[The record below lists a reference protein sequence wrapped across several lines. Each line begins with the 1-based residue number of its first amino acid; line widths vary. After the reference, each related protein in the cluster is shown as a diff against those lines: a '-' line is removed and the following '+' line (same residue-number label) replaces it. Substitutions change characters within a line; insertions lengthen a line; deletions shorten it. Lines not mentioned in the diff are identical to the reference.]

1 MTKNAKKSAK
11 GGGRTTAKKQA
22 SPPSGTGL
30 VLPGLEGAATTY
42 RDWTAAEMFAAKRP
56 VAKKL
61 PVCMD
66 SDLSDEVIRLQALKT
81 QTDERMFAYPNSTS
95 WPRPKRMRPK
105 RWRRP
110 RRAAAEVTVEFRFG
124 AIPRVE
130 LDALIGLAEHRP
142 TEAHQEKHRAAC
154 KREGLKF
161 KALEFNPET
170 FPPALIA
177 ACCLHP
183 ELTLE
188 QATEIWE
195 QWGDGEAATVFDQAW
210 STQKLVSTKLPVA

>member
-1 MTKNAKKSAK
+1 MTKNAAAKKKS
-11 GGGRTTAKKQA
+11 GRTTAKKQA
-22 SPPSGTGL
+22 APASGTGL
-30 VLPGLEGAATTY
+30 VLPGLAGPTATY

-81 QTDERMFAYPNSTS
+81 QTDERMFAFPNSTVLAQAQEDAA
-95 WPRPKRMRPK
+95 KALAAAEA
-105 RWRRP
+105 
-110 RRAAAEVTVEFRFG
+110 AAAEVTVEFRFA

-130 LDALIGLAEHRP
+130 LDAMIGLPEHRP

>member
-1 MTKNAKKSAK
+1 MTKNAKKTAK

-22 SPPSGTGL
+22 APSGTSL
-30 VLPGLEGAATTY
+30 ILPGLDGPTTTY
-42 RDWTAAEMFAAKRP
+42 RDWTAAEMFAAKQP

-81 QTDERMFAYPNSTS
+81 QADERMFAYPNSTVLAQAQADAAEALAAAEA
-95 WPRPKRMRPK
+95 
-105 RWRRP
+105 
-110 RRAAAEVTVEFRFG
+110 AAAEVTVEFRFG

-130 LDALIGLAEHRP
+130 LDALLGQPEHRP

-188 QATEIWE
+188 QAAQIWE

-210 STQKLVSTKLPVA
+210 STQKLVSTKLPVG